1 MSTAERLNWSL
12 QQYSI
17 THLIASGHFGTV
29 YHARH
34 EPTGREVA
42 LKLIPLQG
50 VDSDEKVAAERHG
63 AVLQQRFG
71 AAHAGLVPAIY
82 EHQPLP
88 PFYAIAMELV
98 QGRQLTTLIAD
109 GPVPSRTAVEIAL
122 AIARFLERAHRF
134 DTDIEGQ
141 RYALI
146 VHADLK
152 PDHILLLPNGDIRVL
167 DFGIAKAL
175 AARTIV
181 TTNKWGSVQYASPE
195 RLHSDGQVNEHADF
209 WSLGIMLFEML
220 AGYRPYRKYE
230 HNPSLLDNAIRRQEP
245 REPLPPHLEPAL
257 VAIVHK
263 LLAPQPERR
272 YQHADAIVGDLEA
285 FLRGAPTA
293 AGLEHAHASQETVRL
308 QRDEKTQTAPTT
320 PVRASLT
327 QTVPTEPLVGRN
339 QPPTP
344 ASPPAAPDAPR
355 SAAAWRPPLAVR
367 VARAALIAFVISL
380 LAGEGVSLIRG
391 QRLLTGIPSIDVA
404 DLGRV
409 REQYDRLGTWT
420 VFGLGRWRV
429 SAALVTR
436 MLQLA
441 DRTIDEY
448 RDEHRTATE
457 RDGGRPPVAEAQWQ
471 QAQLALDFASNL
483 APSDL
488 RVASRRTYVRGQQAR
503 IDEQL
508 SRTHDGYRRAIRLFR
523 EAARMDQR
531 SFDPY
536 LGLASVFAYGT
547 HDLAGLTSAVAE
559 AERRGYT
566 QGRRERAQ
574 FGDLHK
580 TLADD
585 QRTEGAR
592 LSGPAKIEQL
602 ERAATDYT
610 KCIEYFDGLHLFNSE
625 ANLRT
630 CRKRLAEIQAQLPPP
645 AVPASL
651 GGSEI

>member
-1 MSTAERLNWSL
+1 MSSPERLNWSL
-12 QQYSI
+12 QHYSI

-34 EPTGREVA
+34 LPSGREVA

-71 AAHAGLVPAIY
+71 AAHAGLVPEIY

-109 GPVPSRTAVEIAL
+109 GPVPSRQAVGIAL
-122 AIARFLERAHRF
+122 AIARFLERAHQF

-152 PDHILLLPNGDIRVL
+152 PDHILLLPDGRIRVL

-175 AARTIV
+175 AARTLV

-220 AGYRPYRKYE
+220 AGFRPYRQYE
-230 HNPSLLDNAIRRQEP
+230 PNPSLLDNAIRRQEP
-245 REPLPPHLEPAL
+245 REPLPPHIEPAL

-272 YQHADAIVGDLEA
+272 YQHADAIAADLDA
-285 FLRGAPTA
+285 FLSGAPTT

-308 QRDEKTQTAPTT
+308 RRDEGTPAVPTAP
-320 PVRASLT
+320 VRPPLT
-327 QTVPTEPLVGRN
+327 QTVPTEPLVGRV
-339 QPPTP
+339 QAPPLPT
-344 ASPPAAPDAPR
+344 APPAPSTPR
-355 SAAAWRPPLAVR
+355 SAAAWRPPLLVR
-367 VARAALIAFVISL
+367 VARAAFIALVISL

-391 QRLLTGIPSIDVA
+391 QRLRAGIQSIDVA
-404 DLGRV
+404 DLERV
-409 REQYDRLGTWT
+409 REQYGRLGTWT

-429 SAALVTR
+429 SADLVNR

-441 DRTIDEY
+441 DRAIVEY
-448 RDEHRTATE
+448 RNEPGTTS
-457 RDGGRPPVAEAQWQ
+457 RPPVAEAQWQ
-471 QAQLALDFASNL
+471 QAQLALDFASSL
-483 APSDL
+483 APRDL

-508 SRTHDGYRRAIRLFR
+508 ARTHDGYRQAIRLFR

-531 SFDPY
+531 WFDPY

-547 HDLAGLTSAVAE
+547 RDLAGLTSAMAD
-559 AERRGYT
+559 AERRGYK
-566 QGRRERAQ
+566 QGRRERLQ

-585 QRTEGAR
+585 QRTKAAR
-592 LSGPAKIEQL
+592 LSGPAKVEQL
-602 ERAATDYT
+602 EGAATNYAR
-610 KCIEYFDGLHLFNSE
+610 CISYFDGLRLFNSE
-625 ANLRT
+625 ANLNT
-630 CRKRLAEIQAQLPPP
+630 CRKRLADVQAQLPASP
-645 AVPASL
+645 AAASFS
-651 GGSEI
+651 GSQL

>member
-1 MSTAERLNWSL
+1 MSSAERLNWSL
-12 QQYSI
+12 QHYSI

-29 YHARH
+29 YHAQH
-34 EPTGREVA
+34 VPTGREVA

-71 AAHAGLVPAIY
+71 ATHAGLVPEVY
-82 EHQPLP
+82 EHQALS

-109 GPVPSRTAVEIAL
+109 GPLPSRQAVEIAL

-134 DTDIEGQ
+134 DTEIEGQ

-152 PDHILLLPNGDIRVL
+152 PDHILLLAAGGIRVL

-175 AARTIV
+175 AARTLV

-220 AGYRPYRKYE
+220 AGFRPYRKYE

-245 REPLPPHLEPAL
+245 REPLPPHIEPAL
-257 VAIVHK
+257 VAVVHK
-263 LLAPQPERR
+263 LLAPQAERR
-272 YQHADAIVGDLEA
+272 YQHADAIVRDLEA
-285 FLRGAPTA
+285 FLSGAPTA

-308 QRDEKTQTAPTT
+308 RRDDEAPTVPTAPVR
-320 PVRASLT
+320 PVT
-327 QTVPTEPLVGRN
+327 QTVPTEPLTQRT
-339 QPPTP
+339 QAATQSQSP
-344 ASPPAAPDAPR
+344 AEPPAPGSTR
-355 SAAAWRPPLAVR
+355 SAAAWRPPLLVR
-367 VARAALIAFVISL
+367 FARAAIIALVISL
-380 LAGEGVSLIRG
+380 IAGEGVSLIRG
-391 QRLLTGIPSIDVA
+391 QRLRGEIPVIEVA

-409 REQYDRLGTWT
+409 REQYARLGTWT
-420 VFGLGRWRV
+420 VVGLGRWRV
-429 SAALVTR
+429 SAPLVTQ
-436 MLQLA
+436 MLRLA
-441 DRTIDEY
+441 DRTIVEY
-448 RDEHRTATE
+448 RNESPA
-457 RDGGRPPVAEAQWQ
+457 VAEAQWG
-471 QAQLALDFASNL
+471 QAQLALDFASSL

-488 RVASRRTYVRGQQAR
+488 RVVSRRTYVRGQQAR

-508 SRTHDGYRRAIRLFR
+508 VRTNDGYRRAIRLFR
-523 EAARMDQR
+523 EAARLDQR

-536 LGLASVFAYGT
+536 LGLASVYAYGT
-547 HDLAGLTSAVAE
+547 RDLDGLTRALDE
-559 AERRGYT
+559 ATNRGYK

-574 FGDLHK
+574 FGDLHR

-585 QRTEGAR
+585 QRTEAAR
-592 LSGPAKIEQL
+592 LSGPAKIERL
-602 ERAATDYT
+602 ERAVTDYT
-610 KCIEYFDGLHLFNSE
+610 KCIEYFDGLRLFNSE

-630 CRKRLAEIQAQLPPP
+630 CRKRLAEVQAQLPPAP
-645 AVPASL
+645 VPASL
-651 GGSEI
+651 GGSQL

>member
-1 MSTAERLNWSL
+1 MSGPERLNWSL

-34 EPTGREVA
+34 VPTGREVA

-71 AAHAGLVPAIY
+71 AAHAGLVPEIY
-82 EHQPLP
+82 EHQPIP

-109 GPVPSRTAVEIAL
+109 GPVPSRQAVDIAL

-152 PDHILLLPNGDIRVL
+152 PDHILLLPDGNIRVL

-175 AARTIV
+175 AARTLV

-220 AGYRPYRKYE
+220 AGFRPYRKYE
-230 HNPSLLDNAIRRQEP
+230 QNPSLLDNAIRRQEP
-245 REPLPPHLEPAL
+245 REPLPPHIEPAL

-272 YQHADAIVGDLEA
+272 YQHADAIVGDLAA
-285 FLRGAPTA
+285 FLSGAPTA

-308 QRDEKTQTAPTT
+308 RPNGVEQTVPTT
-320 PVRASLT
+320 PVRAPLT
-327 QTVPTEPLVGRN
+327 QTVPTEPLAGRV
-339 QPPTP
+339 P
-344 ASPPAAPDAPR
+344 APALAPAPGPPAPTAPR
-355 SAAAWRPPLAVR
+355 SAAAWRPPLVVR
-367 VARAALIAFVISL
+367 IVRAAIVALVISL

-391 QRLLTGIPSIDVA
+391 QRLRAEVPLIDVA
-404 DLGRV
+404 DLERV
-409 REQYDRLGTWT
+409 RGQYERLGTWT

-429 SAALVTR
+429 SADLVNQ

-441 DRTIDEY
+441 DRTIVEY
-448 RDEHRTATE
+448 RNEPSTSNPS
-457 RDGGRPPVAEAQWQ
+457 RPAVGEAQWQ
-471 QAQLALDFASNL
+471 QAQLALDFASSV

-508 SRTHDGYRRAIRLFR
+508 ARTQDRYRRAIRLFR

-547 HDLAGLTSAVAE
+547 RDLEGLTSAVAE

-566 QGRRERAQ
+566 QGRRERLQ

-585 QRTEGAR
+585 HRTKAAR
-592 LSGPAKIEQL
+592 LSGSEKVEQL
-602 ERAATDYT
+602 EGAATDYA
-610 KCIEYFDGLHLFNSE
+610 KCIEYFDGLRLFNSE
-625 ANLRT
+625 ANLSM
-630 CRKRLAEIQAQLPPP
+630 CRKRLADVQAQLPPAP
-645 AVPASL
+645 AAASFT
-651 GGSEI
+651 GSQL